1 VRVHDRSPVWST
13 DGGRLAF
20 VRDGPVGSG
29 VYTREV
35 GEAVRV
41 RIPLRRDVARFPP
54 LLAWSH
60 SGAAFVIDRWGDIEC
75 TLRRPFRHRIAI
87 ANLRSRSLREIRLL
101 GSARTHTY
109 VGDYGLSPDGRRL
122 VYLIAEAGDP
132 EPGGS
137 GCRLH
142 RDPSD
147 LYVISATGRER
158 QRLVEGEVVT
168 ADWSPGG
175 QKIAYIDCT
184 DAEVSPCDLFVIRL
198 ADGQRRKFTD
208 ISGNVVW
215 ISERELAVND
225 GDTVVI
231 VNDETGAERTLTTLP
246 SSGVTTRIISSDART
261 MAVVDEATARLLRI
275 RVLDLAGTTLGTFD
289 LRPRAGE
296 LFQRFDFDVWL
307 R

>member
-1 VRVHDRSPVWST
+1 MSNDRQPPRTRSSLRVRSRSSGWSIVAALAFVCVVASDRGAAQPRRAVRVDVATGMVAVSVRSPRRAGSWIEVMTLVGRNRVRVTRPNVRVHDRSPVWST
-13 DGGRLAF
+13 DGVRLAF

-122 VYLIAEAGDP
+122 V
-132 EPGGS
+132 
-137 GCRLH
+137 
-142 RDPSD
+142 
-147 LYVISATGRER
+147 T
-158 QRLVEGEVVT
+158 
-168 ADWSPGG
+168 
-175 QKIAYIDCT
+175 
-184 DAEVSPCDLFVIRL
+184 
-198 ADGQRRKFTD
+198 
-208 ISGNVVW
+208 
-215 ISERELAVND
+215 
-225 GDTVVI
+225 
-231 VNDETGAERTLTTLP
+231 
-246 SSGVTTRIISSDART
+246 
-261 MAVVDEATARLLRI
+261 
-275 RVLDLAGTTLGTFD
+275 
-289 LRPRAGE
+289 
-296 LFQRFDFDVWL
+296 
-307 R
+307 